1 MALDERFYGLSVAEV
16 LEARAAEDPDR
27 TFLIFNDRRW
37 TYRQVDAR
45 ASALAAALRELGI
58 EPGDRIAL
66 DLPNWPEFVISVF
79 AAAGPPTRV
88 VVRPRPEAYEG
99 FGVALQSD
107 PPREGWRPSGTVM
120 R

>member
-1 MALDERFYGLSVAEV
+1 MAAGDGAREGSPDGGGMALDERFYGLSVAEV
-16 LEARAAEDPDR
+16 LEARVAEDPDR

-79 AAAGPPTRV
+79 AAAKLGAILVPANPHY
-88 VVRPRPEAYEG
+88 PLP
-99 FGVALQSD
+99 
-107 PPREGWRPSGTVM
+107 
-120 R
+120 